1 MLDSVHEH
9 AFVIKLP
16 QTLFVASEPNYRI
29 PRALV
34 YPARNPEARHDG
46 RTMSKQVQITFD
58 ASDPH
63 GLAAWWAD
71 LLGYAVGPD
80 LVSGLLESRI
90 ITDADVVE
98 LNGRLFFKDAIA
110 ASDPDDDGPRLYF
123 QRVPEPT
130 VVKNR
135 VHLDIPVNP
144 VMQDPEGNEFCL
156 H

>member
-16 QTLFVASEPNYRI
+16 QTLFVASEPTYRI

-71 LLGYAVGPD
+71 LLGYAVEDGHD

-98 LNGRLFFKDAIA
+98 LNGRLFFKDAVA
-110 ASDPDDDGPRLYF
+110 ASDPDDNGRGSTSNACQSPRWSRTGSTSTYPSTP
-123 QRVPEPT
+123 RSST
-130 VVKNR
+130 MR
-135 VHLDIPVNP
+135 
-144 VMQDPEGNEFCL
+144 CSA
-156 H
+156 